1 MSHID
6 ARWAQ
11 LLGTVDPAVLG
22 SRVRAARVAQGLN
35 QADLAGD
42 AYSVG
47 YVSRIESG
55 NRRPTLAA
63 LTVVSERLGVEVS
76 ELLAGASEE
85 EVDEIR
91 LGLSYAELALENGEA
106 VDAEHQAR
114 AALARADGVSV
125 SDLKSRGRF
134 VLARSLEA
142 MGQLDD
148 AIRELESLLADVDG
162 VAAIKCGIALSRCY
176 RESGDLALAIEVGDR
191 IRPDIV
197 SSGLE
202 RTDEAVQLAMTVALA
217 HIERGDLSR
226 ATRICTDAIELAEE
240 MASPVA
246 RSAAYWNASIAYSE
260 RGQTQSALVLA
271 TRALALLSE
280 GQDARNLAYLRLEL
294 GRLQLGS
301 ESPDVAS
308 AITNVERAADELQ
321 SSSGSL
327 AQVAH
332 AQTILARALV
342 MDGRPDDALEVATAA
357 RAGTPAEAGLGAAE
371 AAMAQAEALAELGRD
386 AEAVVVCREAAELL
400 GGRAEAD
407 RWVAQAWC
415 ELADLFE
422 LLGEAASAHAA
433 YKEAASASGLR
444 LRARER
450 RGQRVAR
457 SAI

>member
-22 SRVRAARVAQGLN
+22 SRVRAARVARGLN
-35 QADLAGD
+35 QADLVGE

-55 NRRPTLAA
+55 ARRPTLAA
-63 LTVVSERLGVEVS
+63 LTVISERLGVDVA
-76 ELLAGASEE
+76 ELVAGASEA

-106 VDAEHQAR
+106 VDAERQAR
-114 AALARADGVSV
+114 AALARAEGVSV
-125 SDLKSRGRF
+125 TDLTVRGRF
-134 VLARSLEA
+134 VVARSLEVT
-142 MGQLDD
+142 GRLDD
-148 AIRELESLLADVDG
+148 AIRELESLLADVGG

-176 RESGDLALAIEVGDR
+176 REAGDLALAIEVGER
-191 IRPDIV
+191 IQPEIV
-197 SSGLE
+197 ASGLE

-226 ATRICTDAIELAEE
+226 ATRICTDAIALAEE

-260 RGQTQSALVLA
+260 RGETQSALTLA
-271 TRALALLSE
+271 TRALALLGE

-294 GRLQLGS
+294 GRLHLGS
-301 ESPDVAS
+301 ESPDVET
-308 AITNVERAADELQ
+308 AIKHVTKAADELQ
-321 SSSGSL
+321 SSSGST

-342 MDGRPDDALEVATAA
+342 MDGQADEALDVATAA
-357 RAGTPAEAGLGAAE
+357 RAGTPKEASLGAAE

-386 AEAVVVCREAAELL
+386 DEAVEACREAAELL
-400 GGRAEAD
+400 SRRTEAD

-422 LLGEAASAHAA
+422 YLGEVAAAHAA
-433 YKEAASASGLR
+433 IKSAASASGLR
-444 LRARER
+444 LRARAGR
-450 RGQRVAR
+450 AQRPVR
-457 SAI
+457 VS